1 MIKKRAYIYTRV
13 STGMQVE
20 GYSLA
25 AQEERIR
32 QYANAFNIEIV
43 QTYQDAGRSGKSIL
57 GREQFLEMLNNIES
71 ERDNIDC
78 VLVFKLS
85 RFGRNSADTLKS
97 LEIMENHNVHLICVD
112 DGLDS
117 SKDAGKL
124 VITILSAV
132 AEMEREN
139 ILAQTM
145 AGRKQKAREGKWN
158 GGFAPIGYS
167 ISQGVLQ
174 INEEEAEL
182 IKMIFDLYANTDM
195 GSNKV
200 AQHLVKL
207 GVTKP
212 IRQNGK
218 TPYFSA
224 NVIRNI
230 L

>member
-1 MIKKRAYIYTRV
+1 
-13 STGMQVE
+13 
-20 GYSLA
+20 
-25 AQEERIR
+25 
-32 QYANAFNIEIV
+32 
-43 QTYQDAGRSGKSIL
+43 
-57 GREQFLEMLNNIES
+57 
-71 ERDNIDC
+71 
-78 VLVFKLS
+78 
-85 RFGRNSADTLKS
+85 
-97 LEIMENHNVHLICVD
+97 MENHNVHLVCVD

-158 GGFAPIGYS
+158 GGFAPMGYL

-174 INEEEAEL
+174 INDEEAKL

-200 AQHLVKL
+200 A
-207 GVTKP
+207 
-212 IRQNGK
+212 
-218 TPYFSA
+218 
-224 NVIRNI
+224 
-230 L
+230 